1 MALDERGWLWL
12 ESVNVWLAVNEQDVV
27 CYDGVT
33 EEPLGDYTALKG
45 ENLEARER
53 AEAERQRAEAER
65 ERAEA
70 ERQRADA
77 QSQRADAE
85 AQSRMVAE
93 ERLRELEAELSRL
106 RGG

>member
-53 AEAERQRAEAER
+53 AEAERQRA
-65 ERAEA
+65 
-70 ERQRADA
+70 DA